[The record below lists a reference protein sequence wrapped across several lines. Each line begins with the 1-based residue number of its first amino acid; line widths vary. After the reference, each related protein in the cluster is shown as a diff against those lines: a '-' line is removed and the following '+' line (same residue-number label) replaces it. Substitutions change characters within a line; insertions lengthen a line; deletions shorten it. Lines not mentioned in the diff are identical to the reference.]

1 MLQKVTERY
10 MKDHE
15 DGYKKKRKS
24 GRKNTGSKTGMC
36 WIEKQSIKMR

>member
-10 MKDHE
+10 IKDH
-15 DGYKKKRKS
+15 DGGYNKKRKS
-24 GRKNTGSKTGMC
+24 GRKNTGSKTGMS